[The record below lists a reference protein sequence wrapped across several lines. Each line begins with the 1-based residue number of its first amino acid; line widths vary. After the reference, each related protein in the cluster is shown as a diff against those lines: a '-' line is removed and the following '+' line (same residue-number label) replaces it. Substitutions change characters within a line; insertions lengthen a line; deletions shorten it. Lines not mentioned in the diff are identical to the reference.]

1 MGRNYILDQETAN
14 RKLTRMAYEV
24 MENNSEEKRLIIAG
38 IRENGTVVARNIER
52 ILKEISS
59 MEIVFVTISLDKKH
73 PRDIEVQPVL
83 EWNDATILLIDDVA
97 NSGKT
102 MLYALKPFLNAR
114 PRSIQTLALVERTH
128 TAFPVRPDYVGLS
141 VATTLQEHIFVEV
154 EGDQVKGA
162 WLE

>member
-1 MGRNYILDQETAN
+1 MTRNYILDQDTAN
-14 RKLTRMAYEV
+14 RKMRRMAYEV
-24 MENNSEEKRLIIAG
+24 IENNADERRLIIAG
-38 IRENGTVVARNIER
+38 IRENGTVIARNIEK
-52 ILKEISS
+52 ILKEISE
-59 MEIVFVTISLDKKH
+59 MEIQFVTVSLDKKQ
-73 PRDIEVQPVL
+73 PGEIDVQPAM
-83 EWNDATILLIDDVA
+83 EWNDATILLIDDVS

-114 PRSIQTLALVERTH
+114 PKSIQTLTLVERSH

-154 EGDQVKGA
+154 DGDQVKGA

>member
-1 MGRNYILDQETAN
+1 MARNYILDQETAN

-24 MENNSEEKRLIIAG
+24 MENNSEENRLIIAG
-38 IRENGTVVARNIER
+38 IRENGTVIARNIER

-59 MEIVFVTISLDKKH
+59 MELLFVTVTLNKKQ
-73 PRDIEVQPVL
+73 PGEIEVQPAMN
-83 EWNDATILLIDDVA
+83 WDDSTILLIDDVA
-97 NSGKT
+97 NSGRT
-102 MLYALKPFLNAR
+102 MLYALKPFLHAH
-114 PRSIQTLALVERTH
+114 PRSIQTLALVERSH

-154 EGDQVKGA
+154 EGDRVKGA

>member
-1 MGRNYILDQETAN
+1 MGRNYILDQDTAN

-24 MENNSEEKRLIIAG
+24 MENNSDQKRLIIAG
-38 IRENGTVVARNIER
+38 IRENGTVIARNIER
-52 ILKEISS
+52 ILKEISG
-59 MEIVFVTISLDKKH
+59 MEVIFVTVSLDKKQ
-73 PRDIEVQPVL
+73 PREIDVQPVL
-83 EWNDATILLIDDVA
+83 EWNDSTILLIDDVA

-114 PRSIQTLALVERTH
+114 PRSIQTLALVERSH
-128 TAFPVRPDYVGLS
+128 SAFPVRPDYVGLS

-154 EGDQVKGA
+154 EGDQVIGA